1 MLSVKWVW
9 VVMVPANG
17 EKNWLPQAAK
27 RPQRRTSRCQVILG
41 LDRGTL
47 ISTSNLAGAK
57 VQAILLGRRPLHC
70 DLQLLFAL
78 RVGPR
83 YSD

>member
-1 MLSVKWVW
+1 V
-9 VVMVPANG
+9 
-17 EKNWLPQAAK
+17 
-27 RPQRRTSRCQVILG
+27 TLG
-41 LDRGTL
+41 LDRGIL

-57 VQAILLGRRPLHC
+57 VQAFLLGRRPLHC